1 MRILYF
7 TDGAGIELGEIRSSL
22 LRVPEVMTSIRQ
34 AQEQVR
40 YVDLITVMNL
50 DAEDFSKI
58 AAGLKSLLINA
69 CQRGLHQRWVNRGFQ
84 ADLILRRIHFRSCQ
98 DLKDTLHQF
107 LRKKTEDFSVASN
120 KLQLF
125 HFLNSV
131 EVTIIGPGYDELEV
145 LIRREVA
152 TRQDIKVL
160 VKDVIDSDPALAWFW
175 PQVAANVKDA
185 KQKMAQF
192 Q

>member
-120 KLQLF
+120 RLQLF

-185 KQKMAQF
+185 KQKMVQF

>member
-50 DAEDFSKI
+50 DAEDFTKI

-84 ADLILRRIHFRSCQ
+84 ADLILRRIHFRNCQ

-185 KQKMAQF
+185 KQKMVQF